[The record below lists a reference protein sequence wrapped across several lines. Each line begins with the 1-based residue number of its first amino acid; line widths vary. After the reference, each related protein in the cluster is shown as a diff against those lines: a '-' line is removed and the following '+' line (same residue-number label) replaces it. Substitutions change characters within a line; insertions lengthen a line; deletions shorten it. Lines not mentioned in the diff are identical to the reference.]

1 MGVRRVARALIT
13 VTGASLCGLNVAGV
27 GAAHAADALK
37 APGQASGVYLTEC
50 PLFGAGFIKL
60 PGTDTCL
67 DLSGS
72 VRSDTVVSNKVLE
85 TDPQTSFYA
94 RGSIRMD
101 SRTATEYGTLRSYF
115 AFYMYQQTPGS
126 MTLPTGDDDD
136 SGLASG
142 TQIERAF
149 IQFYGLTAG
158 YTLSNFDFSG
168 GLNYYRPRVSLTK
181 TNQLAYTLQ
190 LNPALT
196 ATVAIEDSYA
206 RQTTIDNDVL
216 GFYGSQ
222 EVPDV
227 VGQLLYATPVMELQL
242 SGAMHQ
248 INPIGDTYDSDL
260 GYAVQAGF
268 SYRFGIPMA
277 GPELMDPSLLD
288 YQLPRLVLSTAYAS
302 GAANYLGF
310 DNDVADAVAYAGDYG
325 LSTGWN
331 VMAAY
336 RHPWSRKWR
345 SSISGS
351 YAELDFAAES
361 TMPDLRE
368 FQVGANLVYS
378 PVLGLD
384 IGGEFVFIKQ
394 NVPYEDSDVDHRMV
408 GRLRVE
414 RRF

>member
-1 MGVRRVARALIT
+1 MGVRRVAFAL
-13 VTGASLCGLNVAGV
+13 VAATGASLCGLAVAGV
-27 GAAHAADALK
+27 QSARAADALK
-37 APGQASGVYLTEC
+37 APGQASGVYLTDC
-50 PLFGAGFIKL
+50 PVFGAGFIKL

-72 VRSDTVVSNKVLE
+72 VRSDTIVSNKILE
-85 TDPQTSFYA
+85 TDPQTSFYT

-115 AFYMYQQTPGS
+115 SFYMFQQTPGS

-136 SGLASG
+136 SDLASG
-142 TQIERAF
+142 SALERAF

-181 TNQLAYTLQ
+181 TTLLSYTVL

-196 ATVAIEDSYA
+196 ATLSIEDSAA
-206 RQTTIDNDVL
+206 RQTTIDNDPF
-216 GFYGSQ
+216 GGYGTQ
-222 EVPDV
+222 ELPDV
-227 VGQLLYATPVMELQL
+227 VGQLLYSTPAMELQL

-248 INPIGDTYDSDL
+248 INPITDAYDSRF

-268 SYRFGIPMA
+268 SYRFGIPMS
-277 GPELMDPSLLD
+277 GPTLMDPSLLD
-288 YQLPRLVLSTAYAS
+288 YQMPRLVLSTAYAS
-302 GAANYLGF
+302 GAASYLGF
-310 DNDVADAVAYAGDYG
+310 NNDVADAVAFEGDYG

-336 RHPWSRKWR
+336 RQPWSRKWR

-351 YAELDFAAES
+351 YAELDFAQES
-361 TMPDLRE
+361 TLPDLRE
-368 FQVGANLVYS
+368 FQVGANLVFS
-378 PVLGLD
+378 PVEGLD

>member
-1 MGVRRVARALIT
+1 MGVRRVARALIA
-13 VTGASLCGLNVAGV
+13 VTGTSLCGLVVAGI
-27 GAAHAADALK
+27 GNANAADVLK

-50 PLFGAGFIKL
+50 PLFGAGFVKL

-67 DLSGS
+67 DLSGN
-72 VRSDTVVSNKVLE
+72 VRSDTVVSNKILE

-94 RGSIRMD
+94 RGSLRMD

-115 AFYMYQQTPGS
+115 SFYMFQQTPGS

-136 SGLASG
+136 SSLANG
-142 TQIERAF
+142 AALERAF

-181 TNQLAYTLQ
+181 TEQLAYTLQ

-196 ATVAIEDSYA
+196 ATLAIENGYP
-206 RQTTIDNDVL
+206 RQTAIDDDPL
-216 GFYGSQ
+216 GFYGNQ
-222 EVPDV
+222 EIPDI

-248 INPIGDTYDSDL
+248 INPISDNYDSRL

-268 SYRFGIPMA
+268 SYRFGIPTS
-277 GPELMDPSLLD
+277 GPELMDPGLLD
-288 YQLPRLVLSTAYAS
+288 YQLPRLVVSTAYAS
-302 GAANYLGF
+302 GAASYLGF
-310 DNDVADAVAYAGDYG
+310 NNDVADAVAYAGDYG

-345 SSISGS
+345 SSVSGS
-351 YAELDFAAES
+351 YAELDFAEDS
-361 TMPDLRE
+361 TLPDLRE
-368 FQVGANLVYS
+368 FQVGANLVFS

-384 IGGEFVFIKQ
+384 IGGEMVFIKQ
-394 NVPYEDSDVDHRMV
+394 NVPYVDSDTDHRLV
-408 GRLRVE
+408 GRLRIE